1 MKVFHCSR
9 LDVSFHFLIVVQVCR
24 KMEVCMRTV
33 MSKATA
39 VPAQTSIFTHQG
51 RKVTDRFS
59 ENYYRECQLESDGYL
74 ITITF

>member
-1 MKVFHCSR
+1 
-9 LDVSFHFLIVVQVCR
+9 
-24 KMEVCMRTV
+24 MRTV